1 MKPIACYLFILVFV
15 VVTTYLLSLVLI
27 HVFSEKIKETGPQ
40 AVVVH
45 VHQDKTN
52 GKSSENKFYVTNN
65 STNSTNSNY
74 TQEKS
79 EIEGF
84 VGHKCKNCS
93 NLFGDHGFQQKITP
107 PRGCQKKPHHLDSKK
122 AKKGKNDKL
131 DKTSKEKKSKKN
143 SNDLKKSDKGKVKVK
158 GKGKENNKGI
168 KSVKAKDNTNQ
179 KKQVSEDEHETSI
192 IEGFGG
198 DKYLQSYRKN
208 YRKCQSKLSGI
219 KCNLNA
225 FNQCNYFT

>member
-45 VHQDKTN
+45 VHQDKKN

-65 STNSTNSNY
+65 STNSNS
-74 TQEKS
+74 TDDKS

-84 VGHKCKNCS
+84 VGHKCQNCS
-93 NLFGDHGFQQKITP
+93 NLFGDHGFRQKITP
-107 PRGCQKKPHHLDSKK
+107 PRGCQKKPHQHQHDSKK
-122 AKKGKNDKL
+122 AKNGKKTQL
-131 DKTSKEKKSKKN
+131 DKTSNREKSKEN
-143 SNDLKKSDKGKVKVK
+143 SNDRKKSDKGKVKVK
-158 GKGKENNKGI
+158 GKGKGKDQGR
-168 KSVKAKDNTNQ
+168 KSVKAKDNTKQ
-179 KKQVSEDEHETSI
+179 KQQVTEDIQDTSV

-198 DKYLQSYRKN
+198 DKYLQAYRKN
-208 YRKCQSKLSGI
+208 YRKCQSKLSGT